1 MKLLKKAMT
10 CAGILAAAGI
20 GETAYFYQ
28 RTMKRNN
35 AKVEKTIKM
44 AGTDWSQYAPLLECN
59 GAVRRLRGDQP
70 QHHRGQP
77 LELGDRQRHDQR
89 RGNDIPN
96 AEGGACADGHP
107 RRHAQKELGLPSER
121 REAPPPK
128 RGGAFI

>member
-44 AGTDWSQYAPLLECN
+44 AGTDWSQYAPLLEERKAFMLAQAHEDVYQTSFEC
-59 GAVRRLRGDQP
+59 VTLRKLSSVSLRLSGVW
-70 QHHRGQP
+70 
-77 LELGDRQRHDQR
+77 RQT
-89 RGNDIPN
+89 
-96 AEGGACADGHP
+96 A
-107 RRHAQKELGLPSER
+107 
-121 REAPPPK
+121 
-128 RGGAFI
+128 